1 MSDYILFAKRVGLS
15 GITNFIV
22 SIRALILIPILTKI
36 LGVTEYV
43 IWSQMIVTVSFI
55 APLAI
60 LGIVSG
66 MGRYLASENDR
77 DIIREGFYSTF
88 YSIILINS
96 TLGIIVYIFASEISM
111 LVFGGTA
118 VNIIQIMAFII
129 LFEGL
134 NQLLVNFFRI
144 FERIKRYSFFTIV
157 QTLAEITFISYSIFQ
172 GYGITGAVLSLLCV
186 KIAIFLLMFAMVI
199 NEIGIL
205 VNPRFSEI
213 RSYLQFGLPLVPSS
227 LFVWIVNS
235 SDRYVIGYFMG
246 IEPVGIYSAAY
257 GIGSTILI
265 FLAPITFILPFTLYK
280 SYDDGRLDDV
290 VFYMKYS
297 LKYFLIVAIP
307 AVFGLTIL
315 SKQILM
321 ILTTA
326 EFISAGSQVIP
337 LISLSILLYGAIGIV
352 SQILAV
358 TKNTRKLAGV
368 WIVSGILNL
377 VLNIILVPEI
387 GIVGA
392 AIATLITFIFALLTM
407 YKLSS
412 KFISLNFD
420 FGDIIKIS
428 TASLFMGWAVWRLM
442 PTNTIN
448 TIFSIGFG
456 AVIYFVLIVILRI
469 FNNEEVTFF
478 RKMIGLK

>member
-15 GITNFIV
+15 GITKFIV
-22 SIRALILIPILTKI
+22 SMRALILIPILTKI
-36 LGVTEYV
+36 LGVTEYG

-66 MGRYLASENDR
+66 MGRYLASEKDR
-77 DIIREGFYSTF
+77 DVIREGFYSTF

-118 VNIIQIMAFII
+118 VNIIKIMAFII

-134 NQLLVNFFRI
+134 NQLLVNFFRT

-205 VNPRFSEI
+205 ANPHFSEI
-213 RSYLQFGLPLVPSS
+213 ISYLRFGLPLVPSS

-246 IEPVGIYSAAY
+246 IQPVGIYSAAY

-265 FLAPITFILPFTLYK
+265 FLSPIMFILPVTLIK
-280 SYDDGRLDDV
+280 SYDEERLSD
-290 VFYMKYS
+290 FRMYMKYS

-315 SKQILM
+315 SQQILL
-321 ILTTA
+321 ILTTD
-326 EFISAGSQVIP
+326 EFVKGGIQVIP
-337 LISLSILLYGAIGIV
+337 IISLSILIFGVIGII
-352 SQILAV
+352 SQTLAV
-358 TKNTRKLAGV
+358 VKKTKKLGTV
-368 WIVSGILNL
+368 WIIAGILNL
-377 VLNIILVPEI
+377 FLNVIFVPKI

-392 AIATLITFIFALLTM
+392 AIATLVTFIFSLAVFI
-407 YKLSS
+407 KLSS
-412 KFISLNFD
+412 NYISLQFD
-420 FGDIIKIS
+420 FGYIYKIIIS
-428 TASLFMGWAVWRLM
+428 SIFMGVIVWMIDPITTASTLFVIAL
-442 PTNTIN
+442 
-448 TIFSIGFG
+448 G
-456 AVIYFVLIVILRI
+456 AFLYFVALVLLRV
-469 FNNEEVTFF
+469 FKHDEVMFF
-478 RKMIGLK
+478 KTLFH